1 MSDASKVETAE
12 HDLRSILKRYV
23 QAEDATLALIAS
35 EIEAVPGVDEQTRI
49 HSKERILKEIELHAR
64 ADVIVEDA
72 VARYREDLYFV
83 SRRLSEEDGEPGIIT
98 GHHVRQAQGMLSRH
112 RRQYS
117 WGDGALALGGLFAG
131 AGIPQLMQ
139 NRIPSLPEV
148 VCAVL
153 GALLLG
159 MGLVSKSRGQ

>member
-1 MSDASKVETAE
+1 VNELKVETDE

-35 EIEAVPGVDEQTRI
+35 EIQSVPGADEQTRL

-64 ADVIVEDA
+64 ADLLVEDA
-72 VARYREDLYFV
+72 VARYREDLYFI
-83 SRRLSEEDGEPGIIT
+83 SKRLSEEDGESGIIT
-98 GHHVRQAQGMLSRH
+98 GHHVRQAQGILNRK

-117 WGDGALALGGLFAG
+117 LGDVGLAIGGLFAG
-131 AGIPQLMQ
+131 AGVPQLLQ
-139 NRIPSLPEV
+139 NKVPGLPEV
-148 VCAVL
+148 ACAVL

-159 MGLVSKSRGQ
+159 MGVVSKVKGQ